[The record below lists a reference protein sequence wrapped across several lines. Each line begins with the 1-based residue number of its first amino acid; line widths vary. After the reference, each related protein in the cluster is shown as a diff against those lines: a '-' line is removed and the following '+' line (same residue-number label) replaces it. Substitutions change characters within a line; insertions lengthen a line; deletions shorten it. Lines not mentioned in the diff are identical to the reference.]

1 MITIFSLSNHCLAM
15 LGRYDVD
22 SSNCDSDSGGS
33 DSSGG
38 AKSSSGSSS
47 SSSRSSSPAD
57 VVDKMRCLTLNN
69 LLCMDT
75 AADEDQSQA
84 AANGK
89 SKDRIMLAF
98 KKPCCKQRC
107 KRHLTFKMIYT
118 CCITFWSLSKSGQ
131 DALLLDQMWVHHF
144 YKGMP
149 LSFLI
154 PPSKNPIYTIMSIKP
169 KALEPSS

>member
-1 MITIFSLSNHCLAM
+1 
-15 LGRYDVD
+15 
-22 SSNCDSDSGGS
+22 
-33 DSSGG
+33 
-38 AKSSSGSSS
+38 
-47 SSSRSSSPAD
+47 
-57 VVDKMRCLTLNN
+57 MRCLTLNN

-154 PPSKNPIYTIMSIKP
+154 PPSKTQYIPLCLSSPRLWSLQADGRQAADDQDCEDSSGSSSGSNSSRAKWFIEGLLL
-169 KALEPSS
+169 KAGLVYKDFFP